1 MAPEKKGF
9 SDLKLTQ
16 KLTLLTALVGAI
28 ASLVACGSFII
39 FDLSAPPGEVLSDRL
54 QRDLLLTALVLLTS
68 CLVTLF
74 VSHRFRRLIADPI
87 MVLAHAVAQVA
98 EEGTYLRL
106 QKVGEDEV
114 GSLVTSFN
122 AMMDTLEQKDH
133 DLRESK
139 ALFDA
144 FMEHSPAFASIK
156 DSEFRYLYLNQ
167 EGCRL
172 AGKPLEE
179 VVGKRDAEL
188 WPTDLARQLAAH
200 DQANSPNEL
209 TAFPGGRCVRL
220 LRFSLQNG
228 ALGTVGLDE
237 TELRA
242 TLGALRESEERYAL
256 AVRGVNPG
264 IWDWQV
270 MTGEIY
276 LSPRWKGMLGYEEHE
291 IPDQLDQWLSRVH
304 KEDRPGLQS
313 AIDAHLKRADM
324 DHFECEYRIQHKDET
339 YLWVLNRAAS
349 LRDEEGRVF
358 RMAGSQSDIT
368 QRKAAEDRLRHDAF
382 HDTLTGL
389 PNRAL
394 FFDRLGRALE
404 RSHRNKDYLFAVL
417 FLDLDG
423 FKTINDSL
431 GHLVGDQLLI
441 EIARRLVQVVRSED
455 TVARLGGD
463 EFTVLLEDISDN
475 SDPIRVADRVHK
487 ILKRPFDLGGNEFFP
502 TTSIGIALSSSGYER
517 PEDLLRDAD
526 TAMYRAKTS
535 GKANHKIF
543 DLEMHEQALSR
554 LQLES
559 GLRRAVENQEFVV
572 YYQPVITLDT
582 GRIVG
587 FEALVRWNHPE
598 KGLMLPGTFMQI
610 AEDCGFIAPIGE
622 YVLRRA
628 CGQLK
633 EWRERF
639 AQEFPDLLVSVNV
652 SVRQFEQ
659 PDLVERILQIIDET
673 QAPARGLRLEVTE
686 SALMRDYQ
694 TAVQILS
701 RLKDVEIQF
710 YLDDFGTGYSSLNHL
725 RQFPFHTLKVD
736 RSFVAE
742 MLDSEETHQVVQTVL
757 HLARS
762 LGMASVGEGVET
774 PEQLAELRRLGC
786 QLAQGFL
793 FAKAVPAEEAT
804 RMLAEDPRW

>member
-16 KLTLLTALVGAI
+16 KLTLLTALVGAV

-39 FDLSAPPGEVLSDRL
+39 FELSAPPNEDLSDRL
-54 QRDLLLTALVLLTS
+54 QRYLLLTAMVLLTS
-68 CLVTLF
+68 SLVTIF
-74 VSHRFRRLIADPI
+74 VSYRFRRLITDPI
-87 MVLAHAVAQVA
+87 TVLAHAVAQVA

-122 AMMDTLEQKDH
+122 AMMDTLEQKDS

-139 ALFDA
+139 ALFDC
-144 FMEHSPAFASIK
+144 FMENSPAFASIK
-156 DSEFRYLYLNQ
+156 DAESRYLFLNPT
-167 EGCRL
+167 GCQL
-172 AGKPLEE
+172 AGKGL
-179 VVGKRDAEL
+179 VDVLGKRDADL
-188 WPTDLARQLAAH
+188 WPAELARQLSTGDGA
-200 DQANSPNEL
+200 SEL
-209 TAFPGGRCVRL
+209 VFPGDRSLRL
-220 LRFSLQNG
+220 LRFALQNG

-242 TLGALRESEERYAL
+242 TLGALRESEERYEL

-270 MTGEIY
+270 GTAEIY
-276 LSPRWKGMLGYEEHE
+276 LSPRWKGMLGFAEDELE
-291 IPDQLDQWLSRVH
+291 NTLETWLARVH
-304 KEDRPGLQS
+304 KEDKQGLQA
-313 AIDAHLKRADM
+313 AIDAHLRRADSEF
-324 DHFECEYRIQHKDET
+324 FECEYRIQHKDET

-349 LRDEEGRVF
+349 LRDDEGRVY

-368 QRKAAEDRLRHDAF
+368 QQKAAEDRLRHDAF

-404 RSHRNKDYLFAVL
+404 RTHRNKDYLFAVL

-431 GHLVGDQLLI
+431 GHLVGDQLLV
-441 EIARRLVQVVRSED
+441 EISRRLLQVVRSED

-475 SDPIRVADRVHK
+475 SDAIRVADRVHR
-487 ILKRPFDLGGNEFFP
+487 ILKKPFDLGGNEFFP

-559 GLRRAVENQEFVV
+559 GLRKAVENQEFVV

-622 YVLRRA
+622 HVLRVA
-628 CGQLK
+628 CTQLK
-633 EWRERF
+633 AWRDSF
-639 AQEFPDLLVSVNV
+639 GPKFPELLVSVNV

-659 PDLVERILQIIDET
+659 PDLVERILQVIEET
-673 QAPARGLRLEVTE
+673 GAPPNGLRLEVTE

-725 RQFPFHTLKVD
+725 RQFPFSTLKVD
-736 RSFVAE
+736 RSFVGE
-742 MLDSEETHQVVQTVL
+742 MLISEETHQVVQTVL
-757 HLARS
+757 RLAQS
-762 LGMASVGEGVET
+762 LGMSSVGEGVET
-774 PEQLAELRRLGC
+774 AEQLAELRRLGC

-793 FAKAVPAEEAT
+793 FSKAVPADEAT